1 MIEVNNL
8 TFEKIKKKK
17 AVEVIKEVLN
27 KERKRKKI
35 SLVFLS
41 SEEIKKINKKYRKK
55 NQATDVLS
63 FLYEDDFGEIA
74 VCPEVIK
81 KNAKK
86 LKSSYNKE
94 LIRVLIHG
102 VLHLLGYDHKGSREK
117 AQIMN
122 QKEKRYL
129 SILEKKEII

>member
-8 TFEKIKKKK
+8 TLEKIKKKK

>member
-8 TFEKIKKKK
+8 TLEKIKKKK
-17 AVEVIKEVLN
+17 AAEIIKEVLS
-27 KERKRKKI
+27 KERQRKKI

-63 FLYEDDFGEIA
+63 FLYKDDFGEIA

-102 VLHLLGYDHKGSREK
+102 VLHLLGYEHKGSRER